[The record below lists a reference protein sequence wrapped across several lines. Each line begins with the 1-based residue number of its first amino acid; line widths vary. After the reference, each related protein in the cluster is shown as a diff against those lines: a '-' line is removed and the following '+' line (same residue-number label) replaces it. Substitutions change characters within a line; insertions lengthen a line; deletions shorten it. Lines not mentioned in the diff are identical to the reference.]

1 MDRTKLKELLQIGSP
16 TGPPSPDF
24 EGKQP
29 RIYAALAASPEW
41 SLRDDVQDSASAPAT
56 VNSGRRRLVWSLS
69 TPAGQGAARRAHE
82 RIQGH
87 FNYFAVSENFR
98 SLLLL
103 VEHAKKAWYKW
114 LRRLVLDQVVRL
126 ARATRSAKRVMR
138 QWAIVALKASVKLP
152 TASQTLTAAK

>member
-1 MDRTKLKELLQIGSP
+1 
-16 TGPPSPDF
+16 
-24 EGKQP
+24 
-29 RIYAALAASPEW
+29 
-41 SLRDDVQDSASAPAT
+41 
-56 VNSGRRRLVWSLS
+56 
-69 TPAGQGAARRAHE
+69 
-82 RIQGH
+82 
-87 FNYFAVSENFR
+87 
-98 SLLLL
+98 LLLL